1 MAVTRQEIGGKLP
14 SNVMQIKNLMTT
26 PAIFVR
32 PETSLHDLAAV
43 MKSREVGALPV
54 MDLGALVGIVTDRD
68 IVIRAL
74 GNPDRVISLAREIM
88 TPDPLTCLEDQ
99 DVAEAAV
106 IMGDNQIRRLPVLR
120 RDGQVVGVLSLG
132 DIAENFSDGLAG
144 EVVGEVVEGR
154 W

>member
-1 MAVTRQEIGGKLP
+1 
-14 SNVMQIKNLMTT
+14 
-26 PAIFVR
+26 
-32 PETSLHDLAAV
+32 
-43 MKSREVGALPV
+43 

-120 RDGQVVGVLSLG
+120 RDGQLVGVLSLG
-132 DIAENFSDGLAG
+132 DIAENFSEGLAG
-144 EVVGEVVEGR
+144 EVLGEVVEGR
-154 W
+154 R